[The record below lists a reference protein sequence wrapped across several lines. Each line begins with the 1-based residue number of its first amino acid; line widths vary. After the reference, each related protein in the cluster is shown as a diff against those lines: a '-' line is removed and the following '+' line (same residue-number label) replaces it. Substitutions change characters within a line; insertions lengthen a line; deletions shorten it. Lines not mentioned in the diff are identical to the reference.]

1 MSTSRKAN
9 PSSSMPRKNKPS
21 ESLNLFGSPSPT
33 KAPIGSEEG
42 IAPDEWKALF
52 DAAVA
57 FQQLKCW
64 EWMSDDELFGVQ
76 HPATGEVGYCC
87 VMGELG
93 EVRALNVYPG
103 SEGLASYRILREM
116 ANRGKLDHVRGRYAL
131 LSSQLCLMA
140 SFEDRSALHEQDL
153 RVIRDLGLKFRGK
166 NVWPMFRS
174 YRPGYVPWFLTA
186 AEVRLLTVAL
196 QQAVQVAKQTRVNP
210 EMLGSVEE
218 ADWHMLI
225 RKREGGVWQDV
236 REPAPAHEP
245 PAVVPHINELQLTQ
259 LKKANY
265 PFRGTWETDCVVLPS
280 SISEGPRPYFPT
292 MLPVLNSEGMA
303 LGMEMFKPGEVE
315 ASVPQAF
322 LALLENVK
330 ARPQS
335 LLVGSEQALT
345 LLKPIAQKLQIRIHR
360 VESMPALEHFL
371 EGLEGFL
378 MGEAGPMP

>member
-1 MSTSRKAN
+1 
-9 PSSSMPRKNKPS
+9 MPRKNKPS
-21 ESLNLFGSPSPT
+21 ESLNLFEPPSPT
-33 KAPIGSEEG
+33 KNPTGTKEG

-93 EVRALNVYPG
+93 EVLALNVYPG
-103 SEGLASYRILREM
+103 SEGLASCRNLREM
-116 ANRGKLDHVRGRYAL
+116 AHRGELDHVRGRYAL

-153 RVIRDLGLKFRGK
+153 RVIRSLGLKFRGK
-166 NVWPMFRS
+166 NAWPMFRS

-186 AEVRLLTVAL
+186 DEVRLLIVAL
-196 QQAVQVAKQTRVNP
+196 QQAIHVANQTRGNP

-218 ADWHMLI
+218 ADWNILI
-225 RKREGGVWQDV
+225 RKREGGVWKDV
-236 REPAPAHEP
+236 REPVPAYEP
-245 PAVVPHINELQLTQ
+245 PAVIPHFDELKLTQ
-259 LKKANY
+259 LKKASY
-265 PFRGTWETDCVVLPS
+265 PFLGAWEADCIVLPS
-280 SISEGPRPYFPT
+280 SISEGPRPYYPT
-292 MLPVLNSEGMA
+292 IFPVLSSEGMV
-303 LGMEMFKPGEVE
+303 LGMEMLKPGEVE
-315 ASVPQAF
+315 AGVPQAF
-322 LALLENVK
+322 MALLENVK

-335 LLVGSEQALT
+335 LLVGSDQALD
-345 LLKPIAQKLQIRIHR
+345 LLKPIVQKLQIPIRR
-360 VESMPALEHFL
+360 AESMPVLEHFL